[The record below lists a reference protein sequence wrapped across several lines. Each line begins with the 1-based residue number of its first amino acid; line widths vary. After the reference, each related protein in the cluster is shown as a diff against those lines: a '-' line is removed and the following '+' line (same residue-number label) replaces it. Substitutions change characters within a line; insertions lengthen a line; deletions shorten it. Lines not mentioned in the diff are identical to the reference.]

1 MPTETLADAVNGTV
15 SQRQPAICHFLLSI
29 FIDNYP
35 IDFSGSAAG
44 NRRCLPKRLNRELPR
59 LGRRRYGAREE
70 SWMARVRFQCSECG
84 FGDHEVGHLAAED
97 DVCIV
102 RRPRLLS
109 WRSLFLLGLA

>member
-44 NRRCLPKRLNRELPR
+44 RVGWHVSGSNVPSVASAITKSDDDCIVCLEEE
-59 LGRRRYGAREE
+59 GRQI
-70 SWMARVRFQCSECG
+70 RVECG
-84 FGDHEVGHLAAED
+84 EEGEGAQARLRE
-97 DVCIV
+97 
-102 RRPRLLS
+102 RLLV
-109 WRSLFLLGLA
+109 A